1 TGLILQLSLNRGQ
14 ALFKICLFQKY
25 RCQKFTVTSDMQ
37 PSIFGKELKS
47 PPDGFPKG
55 YPCYIV
61 ITKDD
66 ITDIIELRKMA
77 PFFI

>member
-1 TGLILQLSLNRGQ
+1 
-14 ALFKICLFQKY
+14 
-25 RCQKFTVTSDMQ
+25 MQ

-66 ITDIIELRKMA
+66 ITDIIELRKME
-77 PFFI
+77 PFFYMTDDKNYFT

>member
-1 TGLILQLSLNRGQ
+1 
-14 ALFKICLFQKY
+14 
-25 RCQKFTVTSDMQ
+25 MQ

-55 YPCYIV
+55 HPCYIV

-66 ITDIIELRKMA
+66 ITDIIELRKME
-77 PFFI
+77 PFFYMTDDPDVWKELGVKQK

>member
-1 TGLILQLSLNRGQ
+1 
-14 ALFKICLFQKY
+14 
-25 RCQKFTVTSDMQ
+25 MQ

-47 PPDGFPKG
+47 LPDGFPKG

-66 ITDIIELRKMA
+66 ITDIIELRKME
-77 PFFI
+77 PFFYMTDDPDVWNELGVKQK